1 MGVAET
7 TVALLTHMSTPMK
20 RGRKRKLLTEVPHMQ
35 GTKKKGRKKTQNKDT
50 AAAAEEAAPAP
61 MAPKA
66 KAKKPP
72 TIKYKKMDNRF
83 LCFYNNLPGKSFYF
97 KKKAEM
103 IGAKMHAEDISA
115 MSPSHSH
122 L

>member
-1 MGVAET
+1 MLA
-7 TVALLTHMSTPMK
+7 
-20 RGRKRKLLTEVPHMQ
+20 EVPHMQ
-35 GTKKKGRKKTQNKDT
+35 GTKKKRCKKKKKNKDT
-50 AAAAEEAAPAP
+50 AAAAEKAAPAP

-83 LCFYNNLPGKSFYF
+83 LCFYNKLPCKSFHF